1 MLVVS
6 SVLVSSLKAEGFP
19 WRLARIF
26 IGLVYHVLF
35 VQYHRFHADR
45 FKCMLA
51 VCAGVSLHLHVAR
64 ANEKKT
70 SRIFIHW
77 LLYGTCI

>member
-51 VCAGVSLHLHVAR
+51 VCAGVS
-64 ANEKKT
+64 
-70 SRIFIHW
+70 
-77 LLYGTCI
+77 